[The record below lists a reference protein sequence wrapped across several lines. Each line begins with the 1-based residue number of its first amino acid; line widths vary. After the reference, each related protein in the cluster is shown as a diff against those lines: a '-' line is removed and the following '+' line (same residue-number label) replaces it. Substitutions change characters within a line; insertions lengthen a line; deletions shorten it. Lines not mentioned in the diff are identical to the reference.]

1 MMYYR
6 SIISDI
12 TGIFI
17 TETAMV
23 KLLAKEE
30 IYNRFREKV
39 KLAIID
45 DFFFSRSDLIIELI
59 LLSMS
64 KRLVAN
70 LVQYL

>member
-1 MMYYR
+1 
-6 SIISDI
+6 
-12 TGIFI
+12 
-17 TETAMV
+17 MV

-45 DFFFSRSDLIIELI
+45 DFFFSRSDLIIELV

-64 KRLVAN
+64 KRLVAS

>member
-1 MMYYR
+1 
-6 SIISDI
+6 
-12 TGIFI
+12 
-17 TETAMV
+17 MV

-30 IYNRFREKV
+30 IYNGFREKV

-45 DFFFSRSDLIIELI
+45 VFFSRSDLIIELI

>member
-1 MMYYR
+1 
-6 SIISDI
+6 
-12 TGIFI
+12 
-17 TETAMV
+17 MV

-45 DFFFSRSDLIIELI
+45 DFFFSRSDLIIIELV

>member
-70 LVQYL
+70 HVQYL

>member
-1 MMYYR
+1 
-6 SIISDI
+6 
-12 TGIFI
+12 
-17 TETAMV
+17 MV

-70 LVQYL
+70 LVQYLSIERNGVSALPLRSHVTD

>member
-1 MMYYR
+1 
-6 SIISDI
+6 
-12 TGIFI
+12 
-17 TETAMV
+17 MV

-45 DFFFSRSDLIIELI
+45 DFFFSRSDLIIELV

-70 LVQYL
+70 LVQYLSIERNGVSALPL